1 MLFGGIEA
9 GGTKFVCAV
18 GNENAEIISK
28 LSIPTTTPEDTFQ
41 QVYEFF
47 DQYKLA
53 AMGIGS
59 FGPICINKKLDNY
72 GYITTTP
79 KKGWSNV
86 DVLSAIKTRYNIP
99 VGWTTDVN
107 AAAYGEFKKG
117 IAVGKDSCLYITI
130 GTGVGAG
137 AVVNNQLLEGINH
150 PEMGH
155 IKLKIHPYD
164 SYEGNCIYHS
174 DCFEGL
180 ASGPAIEN
188 RLKRKAQNL
197 SPADPFW
204 EIEAYYIAQAIMNYT
219 VVLSPEIIILG
230 GGVMHQDHL
239 FPMIRQSLEEQLAN
253 YVKLP
258 TMEEYIVGCG
268 LGDQSGIIGCLL
280 LAEKELKERHRL

>member
-28 LSIPTTTPEDTFQ
+28 ISIPTTTPEDTFQ
-41 QVYEFF
+41 RVYEFF

-79 KKGWSNV
+79 KKGWSNI
-86 DVLSAIKTRYNIP
+86 DVLSAIKNRYNVP
-99 VGWTTDVN
+99 VAWTTDVN

-155 IKLKIHPYD
+155 IKLKLHPDD

-188 RLKRKAQNL
+188 RLNRKAQKL
-197 SPADPFW
+197 SPSDPFW
-204 EIEAYYIAQAIMNYT
+204 KIEAYYIAQAIMNYT
-219 VVLSPEIIILG
+219 VVLSPEMIILG
-230 GGVMHQDHL
+230 GGVMHQEHL
-239 FPMIRQSLEEQLAN
+239 FPMIRQSLREQLAN

-258 TMEEYIVGCG
+258 SMEEYIVGCG
-268 LGDQSGIIGCLL
+268 LGDQSGVTGCLL
-280 LAEKELKERHRL
+280 LAEKEFKENLSL

>member
-18 GNENAEIISK
+18 GNENEEIISK
-28 LSIPTTTPEDTFQ
+28 LSIPTTTPEDTFR

-47 DQYKLA
+47 DQYTLA

-59 FGPICINKKLDNY
+59 FGPICINEKFDNY

-79 KKGWSNV
+79 KKGWSNIDFLHKV
-86 DVLSAIKTRYNIP
+86 KNHYNIP
-99 VGWTTDVN
+99 VYWTTDVN
-107 AAAYGEFKKG
+107 AAAHGELKRG
-117 IAVGKDSCLYITI
+117 AAIGKSSCLYITI

-137 AVVNNQLLEGINH
+137 AVINDQFLEGINH

-155 IKLKIHPYD
+155 INLKLHPDDTYD
-164 SYEGNCIYHS
+164 GNCIYHS

-188 RLKRKAQNL
+188 RLDKKSQSL
-197 SPADPFW
+197 SPRDPFW

-219 VVLSPEIIILG
+219 LVLSPEIVILG
-230 GGVMHQDHL
+230 GGVMHQKHL
-239 FPMIRQSLEEQLAN
+239 FPMIRKSLKEQLAN
-253 YVKLP
+253 YVELP
-258 TMEEYIVGCG
+258 NMEEYVVGCD
-268 LGDQSGIIGCLL
+268 LKDQSGIIGCLL
-280 LAEKELKERHRL
+280 LAEKELRRNLSL